1 VSHLDT
7 AVRTVV
13 RDCLAVSAGERVLVV
28 FDSSAVDLGKL
39 FGAAATALGADATAM
54 EMKPTERDGQEPPP
68 EVAEAMAAADVVIA
82 PTERSLSHTQAR
94 QRASA
99 AGARIATLP
108 GVTEDMLAR
117 AMSADPR
124 EVGRL
129 AGMTAKRLSDA
140 SAARITCPNGSDL
153 TLSLEGRRGQVDDGR
168 LDSPGSFGNLPCG
181 EAFIA
186 PLEDRGDGR
195 LVVDGS
201 IAGFG
206 VLDEPVELTVE
217 SGLLTGATA
226 AIGERLL
233 ETLAAG
239 KGQNVAELGVGTNGR
254 ARPSGNVLEDE
265 KILGSVHVAFGSSA
279 GIGGTVQASVHI
291 DCVVLKPE
299 MTLDGEPVTAGGRLL
314 VGT

>member
-1 VSHLDT
+1 MSHLDT

-28 FDSSAVDLGKL
+28 FDSSAVELGRL
-39 FGAAATALGADATAM
+39 FGEAATALGADATTM
-54 EMKPTERDGQEPPP
+54 EMEPTEWDGQEPAA

-82 PTERSLSHTQAR
+82 PTKRSLSHTQAR
-94 QRASA
+94 RSATA
-99 AGARIATLP
+99 AGVRIATLP
-108 GVTEDMLAR
+108 GVTEEMLAR

-129 AGMTAKRLSDA
+129 AGMTAKRLTDA
-140 SAARITCPNGSDL
+140 TAARIGCPNGSDL
-153 TLSLEGRRGQVDDGR
+153 TLSLDGRKGNVDDGR

-206 VLDEPVELTVE
+206 VLEEPVELTVE
-217 SGLLTGATA
+217 SGRLVAATGAV
-226 AIGERLL
+226 GERLL

-239 KGQNVAELGVGTNGR
+239 EGQTVAELGVGTNGR

-279 GIGGTVQASVHI
+279 GIGGAVQAGVHI

-299 MTLDGEPVTAGGRLL
+299 LTLDGEPVTRGGRLL
-314 VGT
+314 IGG